1 MSTTMTITGRIES
14 GRKYYVAVC
23 DQLPITT
30 SGDDPQTA
38 VEQQVDAALAYLSA
52 LQYADPARCAL
63 IIQALQ
69 GAREPA
75 NANTADMYHY
85 SMPAEPMAAI
95 ARAVA

>member
-1 MSTTMTITGRIES
+1 MSTTMTITGRIEV
-14 GRKYYVAVC
+14 GRKYWVAVC

-38 VEQQVDAALAYLSA
+38 IEQQVDAALAYLSA

-69 GAREPA
+69 ASPDPA
-75 NANTADMYHY
+75 DASSADIYHY
-85 SMPAEPMAAI
+85 PMPAEPMAAI